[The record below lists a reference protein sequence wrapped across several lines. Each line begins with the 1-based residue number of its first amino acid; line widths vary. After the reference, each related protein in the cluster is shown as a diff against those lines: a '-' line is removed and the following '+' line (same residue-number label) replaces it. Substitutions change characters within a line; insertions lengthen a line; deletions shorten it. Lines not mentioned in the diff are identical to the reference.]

1 MAPTVPS
8 APEPVIAARDVHT
21 RVGAD
26 VVHAGV
32 TLDVHRGRIFALAGP
47 SGCGKTLLLREV
59 LALHVPDSGSIR
71 VLGREVVGIGHEE
84 ALELRRRCGVVFERG
99 ALFSSL
105 TVAENV
111 SLPLRERSRLG
122 RRVRDELAAMKIALV
137 GLPASAGLK
146 YPSQLSGGMRR
157 RAALARAI
165 ALDPELLL
173 LDEPSAG
180 LDPSSGRE
188 FEELVRH
195 LNDVLGLTVFV
206 VTRDLGLL
214 WNLADHVAFLAGGQ
228 IVAAGT
234 MAEVSRSD
242 APVVR
247 AYFPGTRGGP
257 AGARR

>member
-1 MAPTVPS
+1 MDESVTS
-8 APEPVIAARDVHT
+8 APEIVIAVRDVHT
-21 RVGAD
+21 KVGGD
-26 VVHAGV
+26 VIHAGV
-32 TLDVHRGRIFALAGP
+32 TLEVHRGRIFALAGP
-47 SGCGKTLLLREV
+47 SGSGKSLLLREA

-71 VLGREVVGIGHEE
+71 VLGQDVVGIGDEE

-111 SLPLRERSRLG
+111 ALPLRERTRLG
-122 RRVRDELAAMKIALV
+122 RTLRDEVAALKIALV
-137 GLPASAGLK
+137 GLPPSASPK

-165 ALDPELLL
+165 ALDPELLF

-180 LDPSSGRE
+180 LDPASGKE

-195 LNDVLGLTVFV
+195 LNELLGLTVFV

-214 WNLADHVAFLAGGQ
+214 WNVADHVAFLGEGR

-234 MAEVSRSD
+234 MAEASRSD
-242 APVVR
+242 DPLVR
-247 AYFPGTRGGP
+247 AYFPGTRSGP
-257 AGARR
+257 AGARP

>member
-1 MAPTVPS
+1 MATSVPS
-8 APEPVIAARDVHT
+8 APEIVIAVRDVHT
-21 RVGAD
+21 RVGGD
-26 VVHAGV
+26 VIHAGI
-32 TLDVHRGRIFALAGP
+32 TLDVYRGRIFALAGP
-47 SGCGKTLLLREV
+47 SGCGKTLLLREA

-71 VLGREVVGIGHEE
+71 VLGRDVVGMGDEE
-84 ALELRRRCGVVFERG
+84 ALELRQRCGVVFERG

-111 SLPLRERSRLG
+111 ALPLRERSRLG
-122 RRVRDELAAMKIALV
+122 RTLRDEIAALKIALV
-137 GLPASAGLK
+137 GLPPSAGPK

-165 ALDPELLL
+165 ALDPELLF

-180 LDPSSGRE
+180 LDPASGKE

-195 LNDVLGLTVFV
+195 LNELLGLTVFV

-214 WNLADHVAFLAGGQ
+214 WNAADHVAFLGDGR
-228 IVAAGT
+228 IVASGT
-234 MAEVSRSD
+234 MAEVARSD
-242 APVVR
+242 EPLVR
-247 AYFPGTRGGP
+247 AYLPGTRSGP

>member
-1 MAPTVPS
+1 MAASDPS
-8 APEPVIAARDVHT
+8 APEIVIAARDVHT
-21 RVGAD
+21 WVGGD
-26 VVHAGV
+26 VIHAGV

-47 SGCGKTLLLREV
+47 SGCGKTLLLREA
-59 LALHVPDSGSIR
+59 LALHAPDSGSIR
-71 VLGREVVGIGHEE
+71 VLGRDVAGLGDEE

-122 RRVRDELAAMKIALV
+122 RTLRDELTALKIALV
-137 GLPASAGLK
+137 GLPPGAGPK

-165 ALDPELLL
+165 ALDPELLF

-180 LDPSSGRE
+180 LDPASGRE

-195 LNDVLGLTVFV
+195 LNELLGLTVFV

-214 WNLADHVAFLAGGQ
+214 WNVADHVAFLAGGR

-234 MAEVSRSD
+234 MAEVSRSEE
-242 APVVR
+242 PVVR
-247 AYFPGTRGGP
+247 AFFPATRGGS
-257 AGARR
+257 AGAHR

>member
-1 MAPTVPS
+1 MPTSHAS
-8 APEPVIAARDVHT
+8 APEIVIAARDVHT
-21 RVGAD
+21 TVEGD

-32 TLDVHRGRIFALAGP
+32 TLDVRRGKVFALAGP
-47 SGCGKTLLLREV
+47 SGCGKTLLLREA
-59 LALHVPDSGSIR
+59 LALHRPDSGTIR
-71 VLGREVVGIGHEE
+71 VLGRDVVGAGDEE
-84 ALELRRRCGVVFERG
+84 ALALRRRCGVVFERG

-111 SLPLRERSRLG
+111 ALPLRERSRLG
-122 RRVRDELAAMKIALV
+122 RTLRDEIAALKIALV
-137 GLPASAGLK
+137 GLPPGAGSK

-180 LDPSSGRE
+180 LDPASGRE
-188 FEELVRH
+188 VEELVRH
-195 LNDVLGLTVFV
+195 LNELLGLTVLV
-206 VTRDLGLL
+206 VTRDLGVL
-214 WNLADHVAFLAGGQ
+214 WNVADHVAFLGNGR

-242 APVVR
+242 EPVVR
-247 AYFPGTRGGP
+247 AYFSGRRSGPGEG
-257 AGARR
+257 RR